1 LKRGHWDQFPKL
13 MGGFAVFALGI
24 SLMIQAGLGL
34 DPWSA
39 FHYGLHLA
47 LPITY
52 GVASAASGLVLLG
65 IGMLFFG
72 QRIDWGTV
80 LNMFLIGFMVDFV
93 LLFLPDASLAP
104 LLWRWLIF
112 ISGILLVGLAT
123 GMYISSGWG
132 AGPRDGF
139 VLGVS
144 QRTGL
149 SVRVIRT
156 GLELTVLTGGALLGA
171 PVGWGTLAFALL
183 IGPAMQASLR
193 LFRHLPAT
201 KGPAA
206 KESPV

>member
-1 LKRGHWDQFPKL
+1 
-13 MGGFAVFALGI
+13 MSGFAVFALGI

-39 FHYGLHLA
+39 FHMGLSIA

-52 GVASAASGLVLLG
+52 GVASASAGLILLA
-65 IGMLFFG
+65 IGMTFFR
-72 QRIDWGTV
+72 QRLDWGTV
-80 LNMFLIGFMVDFV
+80 LNMVLIGFMVDLI
-93 LLFLPDASLAP
+93 LLVLPDVSNATIYL
-104 LLWRWLIF
+104 RWIVFLT
-112 ISGILLVGLAT
+112 GIGLVGLAT

-144 QRTGL
+144 NRTGL
-149 SVRVIRT
+149 SVRLIRT
-156 GLELTVLTGGALLGA
+156 GLELTVLAAGALLGA

-193 LFRHLPAT
+193 LFRQLPAS
-201 KGPAA
+201 GSAA
-206 KESPV
+206 GTGHAA

>member
-1 LKRGHWDQFPKL
+1 

-24 SLMIQAGLGL
+24 SLMIRAGLGL

-39 FHYGLHLA
+39 FHMGLSIT
-47 LPITY
+47 LPISY
-52 GVASAASGLVLLG
+52 GVASASAGIVLLC
-65 IGMLFFG
+65 IGMAFFR

-80 LNMFLIGFMVDFV
+80 LNMFLIGFVVDLILIV
-93 LLFLPDASLAP
+93 LPEVTGAAP
-104 LLWRWLIF
+104 LVYWLMF
-112 ISGILLVGLAT
+112 LGGIGLAGLAT

-144 QRTGL
+144 ERSGL
-149 SVRVIRT
+149 SVRLIRT
-156 GLELTVLTGGALLGA
+156 GLELTVLTAGWLLGA

-193 LFRHLPAT
+193 LFRYLPAA
-201 KGPAA
+201 PAGQRPA
-206 KESPV
+206 RLR